1 MIARPACGRDC
12 VNLTTD
18 APMGGCET
26 RKVHVKMQPGTL
38 TLAVLIGLGAMAL
51 PAVSQAGNVGYNLI
65 GGYSDGIPAAIT
77 SLGHTP
83 VPVTTLDAASLA
95 GLDVLVLASCG
106 QQTLLNAPNAALNTA
121 VQNGLKLLV
130 ETGCSGS
137 SLNSANLPGA
147 PTYSS
152 STFDAYPEADDIEIP
167 VGAPILTGPG
177 GTLTA
182 TSLDRIP
189 AGGSGYYNMV
199 RYHLR
204 SALPAGATVLLTTG
218 NTDHVGALA
227 WSYGSGRVVHTETQ
241 SSFFLPGSLAAGAP
255 DSFAPGM
262 VVYFKNLLS
271 WVSGPGAPPT
281 TCASEGYTGTK
292 LTWCKNICEMGYSGA
307 TLDMWI
313 HRWVNRYRDLPY
325 CAVEGEEESPPQET

>member
-1 MIARPACGRDC
+1 
-12 VNLTTD
+12 
-18 APMGGCET
+18 MGGCDT
-26 RKVHVKMQPGTL
+26 RKLDVKMQPGTL
-38 TLAVLIGLGAMAL
+38 TLAVLFGLGAMSL
-51 PAVSQAGNVGYNLI
+51 PAISQAGNVGYNLI

-121 VQNGLKLLV
+121 VQNGLKLVV
-130 ETGCSGS
+130 ETGCSGP
-137 SLNSANLPGA
+137 SLNTANLPGA

-152 STFDAYPEADDIEIP
+152 STFDAYPEADNIEIP
-167 VGAPILTGPG
+167 AGSPIVTGPG

-182 TSLDRIP
+182 TSLDRIG
-189 AGGSGYYNMV
+189 ATDGYYNIV
-199 RYHLR
+199 RYHMR

-227 WSYGSGRVVHTETQ
+227 WSFGSGRVVHTETQ
-241 SSFFLPGSLAAGAP
+241 SSFFLPGSLAAGATE
-255 DSFAPGM
+255 SFKPGM
-262 VVYFKNLLS
+262 VVYFKNLLA
-271 WVSGPGAPPT
+271 WASGPGAPAT

-292 LTWCKNICEMGYSGA
+292 LAWCKNICENGLTGA
-307 TLDMWI
+307 TLDTWI
-313 HRWVNRYRDLPY
+313 HRWINRYRDLPY
-325 CAVEGEEESPPQET
+325 CAVEGEEEPPQEQPK